1 MQSVRNVCN
10 TFILYCTLHVAITI
24 MYCSYIY
31 NEVLSCI
38 FKINTRKMET
48 IHVIMEKCQMSSLS
62 LSKKI
67 LSNLLMVWKWN
78 HLFHEKLFQ
87 KEKIIVGFLPG
98 EFQVICGSMVGRNR
112 RLLASTETPE
122 SGGFFFLTLTFRE
135 KGCHLVK
142 KLIQFHVCFNYIY
155 I

>member
-1 MQSVRNVCN
+1 MPKVIIIIIKKNLIKS
-10 TFILYCTLHVAITI
+10 
-24 MYCSYIY
+24 
-31 NEVLSCI
+31 
-38 FKINTRKMET
+38 INGLK
-48 IHVIMEKCQMSSLS
+48 VKSS
-62 LSKKI
+62 
-67 LSNLLMVWKWN
+67 
-78 HLFHEKLFQ
+78 FHEKLFQ

-98 EFQVICGSMVGRNR
+98 EFQVFCGSMVGRNR

-122 SGGFFFLTLTFRE
+122 SGGFFFLTLTFKE